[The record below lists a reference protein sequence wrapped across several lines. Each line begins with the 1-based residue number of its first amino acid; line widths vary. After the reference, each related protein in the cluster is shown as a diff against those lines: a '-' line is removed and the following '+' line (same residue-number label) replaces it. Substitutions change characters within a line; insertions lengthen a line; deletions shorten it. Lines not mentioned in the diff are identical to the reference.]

1 MMAVFFNGVLTAALL
16 AAAVYA
22 QVRMPHHTATRT
34 QATVGRLVL
43 FVLGVIL
50 GSLTVVWRP
59 DSPPWWQ
66 VMAFLGAFG
75 VVHVPAAFI
84 LWSKRLRGVYR

>member
-1 MMAVFFNGVLTAALL
+1 MALFFNGVLTVVLL

-22 QVRMPHHTATRT
+22 QVRMPHHTASPT
-34 QATVGRLVL
+34 QATVARLVL
-43 FVLGVIL
+43 FVLGMVL
-50 GSLTVVWRP
+50 GGLAVVWQ
-59 DSPPWWQ
+59 PPSARWWQ

-84 LWSKRLRGVYR
+84 LWSKRIRGVYR